1 MSLSFIALIAV
12 FVVFLIF
19 CGVCGYRRKLV
30 GFISVVVSGW
40 TLNFTWMT
48 LAFNAKPLDANA
60 LSAQLALAV
69 YGLCGFAT
77 GWMISRMVRKFRDTA
92 VED

>member
-1 MSLSFIALIAV
+1 MTLASIALVAV
-12 FVVFLIF
+12 FAVFLIF
-19 CGVCGYRRKLV
+19 CGVCGYRLKLV

-48 LAFNAKPLDANA
+48 LAFNARPLDANA
-60 LSAQLALAV
+60 LTAQLALAV
-69 YGLCGFAT
+69 YGLCGFTT
-77 GWMISRMVRKFRDTA
+77 GWMISRMVRKFRATA